1 MTVYYSEMYDVCC
14 LLGIEA
20 STFKTVSTCKNAYV
34 LQHSENASVF
44 TEMLAEEAAFV
55 RNGICKALYNRL
67 FTWLVK
73 SINSKIKVRLN
84 YSHLQ

>member
-1 MTVYYSEMYDVCC
+1 MQVPFLEMYDVCC

-34 LQHSENASVF
+34 LQHSENDLVV

-55 RNGICKALYNRL
+55 RDGVCKALYNRL

-73 SINSKIKVRLN
+73 SINSKIKVRSYN
-84 YSHLQ
+84 